1 MSVYIHRFIEKPIRR
16 ALERGKSILLLGPRQ
31 TGKTTL
37 VKEQIH
43 PDISYSFAKV
53 ETRQRYEKDPGLLE
67 KELIERLNTFSSKD
81 TRPLIF
87 IDEVQ
92 KIPRVMDI
100 VQNLIDEQRAHWILT
115 GSSAR
120 KLKSGTE
127 LNLLPGRVV
136 ALTMTPLLYTEL
148 KNTIT
153 LEAFLLYGSLPGII
167 TETNTDDKE
176 VDLISYVSTYLE
188 DEIRAEALVRNVGDF
203 TRFLEV
209 AAGESGKQ
217 VNFTRLSQDIGVSD
231 TTIASYY
238 QILED
243 CLIATR
249 VDPITHTQT
258 KRRLIKSPKYLFFDL
273 GVRRVCA
280 NEGIKLPQKILGD
293 LFEHYV
299 GNELIHHAQLVPQK
313 TKIRYWRDTAGAE
326 IDFVLDIAQHYI
338 PIEVKWTDKP
348 NASDARHLEKF
359 IGEYSEAQEGFIV
372 CRSPH
377 RYKISDRITAL
388 PWTELQR
395 LFETY

>member
-136 ALTMTPLLYTEL
+136 ALTMTPLLYT
-148 KNTIT
+148 
-153 LEAFLLYGSLPGII
+153 
-167 TETNTDDKE
+167 
-176 VDLISYVSTYLE
+176 
-188 DEIRAEALVRNVGDF
+188 
-203 TRFLEV
+203 
-209 AAGESGKQ
+209 
-217 VNFTRLSQDIGVSD
+217 
-231 TTIASYY
+231 
-238 QILED
+238 
-243 CLIATR
+243 
-249 VDPITHTQT
+249 
-258 KRRLIKSPKYLFFDL
+258 
-273 GVRRVCA
+273 
-280 NEGIKLPQKILGD
+280 
-293 LFEHYV
+293 
-299 GNELIHHAQLVPQK
+299 
-313 TKIRYWRDTAGAE
+313 
-326 IDFVLDIAQHYI
+326 
-338 PIEVKWTDKP
+338 
-348 NASDARHLEKF
+348 
-359 IGEYSEAQEGFIV
+359 
-372 CRSPH
+372 
-377 RYKISDRITAL
+377 
-388 PWTELQR
+388 
-395 LFETY
+395 